1 MATKSKELRT
11 ATIREANRQLRLA
24 VRECQELLAR
34 TEEMIRRA
42 RQDNDPPGRPPIH

>member
-1 MATKSKELRT
+1 MATKSEEPKA

-24 VRECQELLAR
+24 VQECQQLLAR

-42 RQDNDPPGRPPIH
+42 QQDNDPPGGP